1 MQVSAIVPIL
11 LNIIRSEQQSQK
23 QSSREQ
29 VDFRQ
34 LLQGQPARTPS
45 PASAPGEKAAAA
57 RPGSGSAEGGE
68 PVLLPLPLRSPLF
81 PDTQFYVFRRQGEE
95 SREQEDAEQ
104 ETGIVFSLATA
115 GLGRLFFMLT
125 RKAESIGITCHTQTG
140 AVAARLNSRAAE
152 LEEQVRQAGFEQVTF
167 RCLVLDPKLAGE
179 PAGFSSPGLLDL
191 KV

>member
-23 QSSREQ
+23 QTPREQ
-29 VDFRQ
+29 AAFKDV
-34 LLQGQPARTPS
+34 LQGQPVQPS
-45 PASAPGEKAAAA
+45 TAAPEAAGRAA
-57 RPGSGSAEGGE
+57 PRQGAAETGE

-81 PDTQFYVFRRQGEE
+81 PDTQFYVFRRQGGEGRGREGEE
-95 SREQEDAEQ
+95 G

-115 GLGRLFFMLT
+115 SLGRLFFMLT
-125 RKAESIGITCHTQTG
+125 RRAESINIACHAETG
-140 AVAARLNSRAAE
+140 AAAARLNARAGE
-152 LEEQVRQAGFEQVTF
+152 LTAQVREMGFGQVVF
-167 RCLVLDPKLAGE
+167 RCIVLDPKLARE